1 MLGRV
6 ARLGCSLML
15 AGCATVSPLD
25 EDPRW
30 PTPARGMVVCEHPLA
45 TQVGVDVLE
54 RGGNAADAAV
64 ATALALAVVYPG
76 AGNLGG
82 GGFAL
87 WVSHTGEATALDFRE
102 CAPAGCEPELYLD
115 EDGQVDPERSLWT
128 PLAVGVPGSPLGLW
142 ELHRAHGSG
151 QISFSELA
159 APAIALARSGF
170 PVDPWLARS
179 LRRESMRS
187 RLSHT
192 PEGRELF
199 YPAGQALAEGQLLV
213 QKNLARTLEELA
225 QGGPRAFYE
234 GAAGASIVATLRRLD
249 EEAGRE
255 PGRGTVSAADLA
267 AYGVR
272 WRTPLRGW
280 FRGTEVI
287 SMPPPSSGGVVLL
300 QILSI
305 LEGFP
310 LDAERDRALSES
322 AEPVSERALHWWIE
336 AMRVAFADRAEHL
349 GDPDYHVVPL
359 AELLSPHTTARRR
372 IAIGEVA
379 NHDLGPL
386 DLAPPREGLQT
397 THLSVLDEQGNAL
410 SMTTT
415 LNSTFGSG
423 IYAAQAGILLNNEL
437 DDFALAPDVPN
448 QFGLV
453 GSRANALA
461 AGKRPLS
468 SMTPTVLRRGGHLV
482 TQVIGSPG
490 GPRIISAVAQVILR
504 TLVYGQSLAEA
515 QAAPRI
521 HQQWRPR
528 ETLFEDGWP
537 REVLEALS
545 NRRRHEVRGV
555 TTTFGSVQAIS
566 VEPGGEPTGVS
577 DPRRGGTHGATG
589 LPAVE
594 QPRPSD

>member
-1 MLGRV
+1 MS
-6 ARLGCSLML
+6 RLLQVGLWASCI
-15 AGCATVSPLD
+15 ACATVSPLD

-30 PTPARGMVVCEHPLA
+30 PTPVRGMVVSEHPLA
-45 TQVGVDVLE
+45 TRAGVAVLE
-54 RGGNAADAAV
+54 GGGNAADAAV
-64 ATALALAVVYPG
+64 ATALTLAVVYPG

-87 WVSHTGEATALDFRE
+87 WVPHTGDATALDFRE
-102 CAPAGCEPELYLD
+102 CAPAGCRPELYQGAS
-115 EDGQVDPERSLWT
+115 GQVDPARSLWT
-128 PLAVGVPGSPLGLW
+128 PLAVGVPGSPRGLW

-151 QISFSELA
+151 QFSFSQLA
-159 APAIALARSGF
+159 APAIGLARRGF
-170 PVDPWLARS
+170 LVDAWLARS
-179 LRRESMRS
+179 LTRESMAE
-187 RLSHT
+187 RLAAT
-192 PEGRELF
+192 AQGQELF
-199 YPAGQALAEGQLLV
+199 YPAGQALREGQLLV
-213 QKNLARTLEELA
+213 QPALARTLEELA
-225 QGGPRAFYE
+225 RGGPEAFYE
-234 GAAGASIVATLRRLD
+234 GQAGASIVATLEGLD
-249 EEAGRE
+249 EAAGRV
-255 PGRGTVSAADLA
+255 PGLGTISAADLA
-267 AYGVR
+267 AYRVR

-287 SMPPPSSGGVVLL
+287 SMPPPSSGGIVLL

-310 LDAERDRALSES
+310 LDAERDKALANGEG
-322 AEPVSERALHWWIE
+322 PVSERTLHWWIE

-349 GDPDYHVVPL
+349 GDPDFWQVPV

-379 NHDLGPL
+379 NPQVGPL
-386 DLAPPREGLQT
+386 NLEAPREGTQT
-397 THLSVLDEQGNAL
+397 THLSVLDEQGNAVSL
-410 SMTTT
+410 TTT

-437 DDFALAPDVPN
+437 DDFAVAPDPPN
-448 QFGLV
+448 QYGLL

-461 AGKRPLS
+461 PGKRPLS
-468 SMTPTVLRRGGHLV
+468 SMTPTVLRRGGHTV
-482 TQVIGSPG
+482 TQVLGSPG

-504 TLVYGQSLAEA
+504 TLVYGQDLAAA

-528 ETLFEDGWP
+528 ETLFEAGWDGQL
-537 REVLEALS
+537 LEALA
-545 NRRRHEVRGV
+545 NRRLHAVRGV
-555 TTTFGSVQAIS
+555 TSSFGSVQAIV
-566 VEPGGEPTGVS
+566 VEPGGEPRGVS

-594 QPRPSD
+594 QPRPPAE